1 MRQYLDLLR
10 DILDNG
16 EEHDDRT
23 GVGTRSVFGR
33 QIRFDLR
40 QGFPL
45 MTTKKIPL
53 RWIFE
58 ELKWFLSGSTYEPD
72 LRKKGVDIWKEWA
85 TEEKCAEFGRAEG
98 DLGAVYGALWRHYNG
113 NSWSTGRGS
122 PERWSQGVDQIDELL
137 KDITVTPNSRRLI
150 VTGWNPETQRK
161 VALPPCHTLFQF
173 KVHPATLKN
182 VSGADGMLPMTGPR
196 EISCHLYAR
205 SIDAFLGLPF
215 NIASYA
221 LLLEMIALVTG
232 LKPRELIIS
241 FGDVHIYKNHFEAVD
256 LQLSR
261 DPVRL
266 PKLTIDEDYDKN
278 QTPLEKL
285 FGLVWEDVS
294 LNDYTSYPSIKAPVA
309 V

>member
-1 MRQYLDLLR
+1 MQQYLNLLT
-10 DILDNG
+10 DILENG
-16 EEHDDRT
+16 ETHDDRT
-23 GVGTRSVFGR
+23 GVGTLSVFGR

-45 MTTKKIPL
+45 MTTKKIPM

-72 LRKKGVDIWKEWA
+72 LAAKGVDIWKEWA
-85 TEEKCAEFGRAEG
+85 TKEKCAEFGRPEG
-98 DLGAVYGALWRHYNG
+98 NLGPVYGSLWRSFGG
-113 NSWSTGRGS
+113 NMFDHGPGTKQAYT
-122 PERWSQGVDQIDELL
+122 QGVDQIAELL
-137 KDITVTPNSRRLI
+137 VDLTETPDSRRLI
-150 VTGWNPETQRK
+150 VTGWNPSTQRQ

-173 KVHPATLKN
+173 KVHPGN
-182 VSGADGMLPMTGPR
+182 FEYSVRD
-196 EISCHLYAR
+196 ISCHLYAR

-241 FGDVHIYKNHFEAVD
+241 FGDVHIYRNHLQAVYTQLTRPP
-256 LQLSR
+256 LQLPR
-261 DPVRL
+261 
-266 PKLTIDEDYDKN
+266 LTIDEDWDLDEGVDD
-278 QTPLEKL
+278 TPLNRL
-285 FGLVWEDVS
+285 LGLTWSDVS
-294 LNDYTSYPSIKAPVA
+294 LKGYDNPYASIKAPVA